1 MTLKEEYIAFC
12 ETQSDLPLF
21 MQPWWLDG
29 VCAGK
34 QWDVLIS
41 RDEQGGVA
49 AVLPYLIR
57 KRFWMRYILMPQE
70 TQIGG
75 VWIRADLRDSM
86 MATRRITEDIAA
98 QLRGLKLAYYY
109 QHYPLG
115 SAVPPIMKEL
125 GFRVK
130 DRVTYRVEDLTDI
143 DKVIDSFSKN
153 KKRQLQKA
161 LSLHVDLTLSSED
174 FYIFHKQCLAE
185 QDKEISY
192 TREFFLVMYQK
203 TQKHHNSQIL
213 AIRNADNVLVAAVF
227 LVWDK
232 HSMYYLIPCYS
243 PAYKETGA
251 SALLALESMKLARQ
265 HALAFDFEGS
275 MIRGVANH
283 YKQFGSTATTYHS
296 VSKYYNPLFALLL
309 FGNWLRNRKFG

>member
-1 MTLKEEYIAFC
+1 MTLKEEYIAWC
-12 ETQSDLPLF
+12 ETQNDLPLF

-34 QWDVLIS
+34 QWDVLLS
-41 RDEQGGVA
+41 RDAEGVVVA
-49 AVLPYLIR
+49 AMPYLIR

-75 VWIRADLRDSM
+75 VWIRADLRDNM
-86 MATRRITEDIAA
+86 MATHRIAEDIAG
-98 QLRGLKLAYYY
+98 QLKALRLAYYY

-115 SAVPPIMKEL
+115 SAVPPMMKEL

-130 DRVTYRVEDLTDI
+130 ERVTYRVEDLTDI

-161 LSLHVDLTLSSED
+161 LSLHVDMNLSAED

-185 QDKEISY
+185 QKKEISY

-203 TQKHHNSQIL
+203 TQKHHDSQIL

-232 HSMYYLIPCYS
+232 HSMYYLIPCYL

-251 SALLALESMKLARQ
+251 SALLVLESMKLARQ
-265 HALAFDFEGS
+265 HELAFDFEGS

-296 VSKYYNPLFALLL
+296 VRKYYNPLFALLL